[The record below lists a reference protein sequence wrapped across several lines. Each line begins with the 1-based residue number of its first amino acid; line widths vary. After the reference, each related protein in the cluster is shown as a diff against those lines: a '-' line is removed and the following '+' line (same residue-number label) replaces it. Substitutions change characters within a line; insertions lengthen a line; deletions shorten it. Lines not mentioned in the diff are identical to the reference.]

1 MAVLPL
7 VIIGTGF
14 TAASLAY
21 QLLQKYPSQPLHII
35 GTGHLGAGQAYG
47 TDNPYFRL
55 NVRANLQGLFPDP
68 VDDFEKWAARHIDDE
83 EAQSDAGLFYKR
95 ADFRRYIDETL
106 ADCQAD
112 KFITRHHQQ
121 AIDIAPVGNEWQITL
136 EDKSRLQAR
145 QIYICIGNAASVWP
159 CPIDESAKPYQDRL
173 IASAWR
179 GDFFPKLM
187 ADAPDDIAII
197 GGGLTAYDCINALY
211 HEGYQGQIHII
222 TPKGILPP
230 RQANWQHGKPAT
242 SWPKPLNAYHF
253 ISHIKSILPRDVP
266 WTEALWQ
273 SRFEALRLILPEG
286 WAMLSAKDKQKV
298 MRRCGALWSLARYRA
313 GPQAVASGDAL
324 LREGRLHL
332 YKDRIAKISHDGT
345 EFLLS
350 ARASDIIKAGAVIN
364 ATGTAK
370 HDLCDKLIGKGFALA
385 DGLGLAVAVNERCQI
400 LNQDGMP
407 WQSLYM
413 VGPPTMADRGDII
426 GAFSTARQIASI
438 I

>member
-21 QLLQKYPSQPLHII
+21 QLLQKDPFQPLHII

-55 NVRANLQGLFPDP
+55 NVRANLQGLFPEPFDH
-68 VDDFEKWAARHIDDE
+68 FERWAARHIDDKD
-83 EAQSDAGLFYKR
+83 AHSDAGSFYKR
-95 ADFRRYIDETL
+95 ADFRRYIDEML
-106 ADCQAD
+106 ADCGAD
-112 KFITRHHQQ
+112 KYITRYHKQ
-121 AIDIAPVGNEWQITL
+121 AVDIKRVGDVWQITL
-136 EDKSRLQAR
+136 DDDSHLQAR
-145 QIYICIGNAASVWP
+145 QIYICIGNAGSVWP
-159 CPIDESAKPYQDRL
+159 CPIDDSAKPYQDRL
-173 IASAWR
+173 ITAVWG

-187 ADAPDDIAII
+187 ADAPDNIAII

-230 RQANWQHGKPAT
+230 RQANWQHGAPAK
-242 SWPKPLNAYHF
+242 SWPKPLNAYRF

-266 WTEALWQ
+266 WTDALWQ
-273 SRFEALRLILPEG
+273 ERFEAMRLILPEG
-286 WAMLSAKDKQKV
+286 WAMLSVKDKQKV

-313 GPQAVASGDAL
+313 GPQAVAAGKAL
-324 LREGRLHL
+324 AQKGRIQF
-332 YKDRIAKISHDGT
+332 YKDRVQKISYDGT
-345 EFLLS
+345 YFLLS
-350 ARASDIIKAGAVIN
+350 ASSSPIVKAEAVIN

-370 HDLCDKLIGKGFALA
+370 HDLCAKLIENGLAVA

-400 LNQDGMP
+400 FNQEGKP

-413 VGPPTMADRGDII
+413 VGPPTMSDRGDII

-438 I
+438 L